1 MQRLILLDVDQTLIS
16 TRGGDRK
23 ALNTAFRELYA
34 IEDAFEGVGFGG
46 RMDLSIMAEVYRI
59 TGVPQSDRN
68 LEAFKELYF
77 EHLEQILPG
86 WDKGIVYPGIRELL
100 AALASA
106 TGVQMGL
113 ATGNFRE
120 SAFIK
125 LRRYGLDSYF
135 REGGFGGDHP
145 ERPEVVADAIAKC
158 QALSGRVYERDEVF
172 VIGDSISD
180 VEAGLANGI
189 KSVAVATGHYDV
201 DALKKLGPTHV
212 FRDLSDTDKVLS
224 VLLG

>member
-1 MQRLILLDVDQTLIS
+1 MQRLILFDVDQTLIS

-23 ALNTAFRELYA
+23 ALNTAFRELHA

-59 TGVPQSDRN
+59 TGVAQSDRN

-86 WDKGIVYPGIRELL
+86 WDEGIVYPGIRDLL
-100 AALASA
+100 AAPALA

-135 REGGFGGDHP
+135 QEGGFGGDHP
-145 ERPEVVADAIAKC
+145 QRPEVVADA
-158 QALSGRVYERDEVF
+158 RDEVF

-180 VEAGLANGI
+180 VEAGRANGI